1 MANEINTKKENL
13 TETKAVI
20 AQSKKKAAR
29 DLVDDV
35 KRAFKT
41 FQQDNKASDKLDA
54 KVDDAIHVLDNNSSK
69 ILQLKGNKED
79 LYSNLKQA
87 KLCINEAD
95 DKNFQLKKNTAKY
108 EKTKKRSDDR
118 WVKKI
123 EERASECLERSQIIT
138 QGVAKRSRE
147 VQGEGQDPKRA
158 RLQGGNPD
166 LELEER
172 I

>member
-1 MANEINTKKENL
+1 M
-13 TETKAVI
+13 
-20 AQSKKKAAR
+20 
-29 DLVDDV
+29 
-35 KRAFKT
+35 
-41 FQQDNKASDKLDA
+41 DA
-54 KVDDAIHVLDNNSSK
+54 KADDAIHLLDNISSK
-69 ILQLKGNKED
+69 ILQPKGKKEE

-95 DKNFQLKKNTAKY
+95 DVNLQLKKNTAKY

-118 WVKKI
+118 LMKKI
-123 EERASECLERSQIIT
+123 EERASESLERSQIIT
-138 QGVAKRSRE
+138 QGVPKRSRE